1 MKNDPKDLPA
11 VIETAMQVIIA
22 LRWAAQRGAALPEP
36 LDLASQNLLR
46 DLYMWQWRRGETIAP
61 GGVSGTPD
69 AGSLIGAR
77 SGESGAG
84 GPSCRGAAAFGLDGS
99 AFA

>member
-22 LRWAAQRGAALPEP
+22 LRWAAQRGAALPES

-46 DLYMWQWRRGETIAP
+46 ELYMWQWRRGEPTSP
-61 GGVSGTPD
+61 GGMSGTPD
-69 AGSLIGAR
+69 ADSLIGTR
-77 SGESGAG
+77 SGGAGVG
-84 GPSCRGAAAFGLDGS
+84 GPSCRSAAAFGLDGS

>member
-1 MKNDPKDLPA
+1 MKSDPKDLPA

-46 DLYMWQWRRGETIAP
+46 ELYMWQWRRGETISP
-61 GGVSGTPD
+61 GGMNGTPD
-69 AGSLIGAR
+69 TGSLIGAR
-77 SGESGAG
+77 GAEPG
-84 GPSCRGAAAFGLDGS
+84 ANEPSCRGAAAFGLDGNV
-99 AFA
+99 FA